1 MRRNLS
7 GSLSLVI
14 LVTILIPLLLP
25 MSLKAQDEADFIQT
39 LIDGMSVEERVGQLF
54 LVIFAGNDLSPE
66 SDVAQLI
73 REYRVGGVVLLT
85 DNGNFT
91 NAEDTPR
98 QVTELTNG
106 LQALAFSQPLTGTT
120 TSVPLFIAITQEG
133 DGFPYSQITAGVTA
147 VPNNMALGATWNV
160 KNAEKIGEIMGRELG
175 AMGINLLLGPS
186 LDVLDNPRPGLKGD
200 LGTRVFGGDPYWVG
214 KFGQAY
220 IRGVHIGSEGK
231 VAVVAKH
238 FPGHGGSDRR
248 ADEEVATVHKS
259 LQELRKIELAP
270 FFAVTQLKED
280 DPQAMADALMTSHI
294 RYRGFHGNIRQLTR
308 PISFDPQALQALMA
322 LPEFEPWRRGGGLM
336 ISDDLGVRA
345 VRKYYDPQLQT
356 FPQKRIAQEAFL
368 AGNDLLMLSHF
379 ALTDNWPAQ
388 LENIKVT
395 IQFFRD
401 KYLSDR
407 NFQARVDEALRRILR
422 LKYRLYP
429 DPSATLR
436 TSFTLE
442 AVQVD
447 AENLAEVVG
456 LGREVVFQV
465 AQEAIT
471 LIYPGPEELT
481 DRLPSPPLLDED
493 ILIFTED
500 RQASD
505 CAGCE
510 LFPFIEPDALRST
523 ILRLYGPEAIG
534 QVDPERIHG
543 LTFSQ
548 LKQFLAEGAVSEVD
562 VEGLVREADWL
573 IFAML
578 DLNLEDYPN
587 SDAVKSFL
595 KLRPDVLPGKK
606 VVVLAYNAPYY
617 LDSTEI
623 SKLTAYYGIYSKVE
637 PLIEASV
644 RALFRE
650 FMPPGGSPVS
660 IEGIKYNLISRTEP
674 DPSQVIEVMAPDML
688 AKQEVTPTPIDLN
701 VGDTLRVRTSV
712 ILDRNGHPVPD
723 GTPAVFR
730 LLYPAESVESPPH
743 YVTTVN
749 GVAETTITVE
759 RTGELHITVTSDPAQ
774 TSNTLKVITPGN
786 EPATIATEVPTP
798 TDTPEPT
805 PTPTPTSTPT
815 DTPIPIPTPTPTPTD
830 TPTPTSTPTPT
841 PTSTP
846 EPTPTAT
853 PTETPPGEQ
862 ESKAAGGQGGEGTR
876 RRVDI
881 GDFLLAVL
889 GSIVVGGGS
898 YLVQR
903 KAVHSLSQRLRFFLW
918 SVVGGL
924 IGYSFYGL
932 DLPGARLFR
941 QLSPNWGAILMC
953 LLFSVLP
960 LGYVLGQQVASRKS
974 QGSRGAR
981 EQGSKGAGEPE
992 TRFRGEGPG
1001 G

>member
-1 MRRNLS
+1 MRWRLS
-7 GSLSLVI
+7 GSLSFVL
-14 LVTILIPLLLP
+14 LVTILITLLLP

-54 LVIFAGNDLSPE
+54 LVTFAGSDLSPE

-73 REYRVGGVVLLT
+73 TEYRVGGVVLLT

-91 NAEDTPR
+91 NAEDAPR

-120 TSVPLFIAITQEG
+120 TSVPLFIAIIQEG
-133 DGFPYSQITAGVTA
+133 DGFPYSRITAGVTA
-147 VPNNMALGATWNV
+147 APNNMALGATWNV
-160 KNAEKIGEIMGRELG
+160 TNAEKIGEMVGRELG

-214 KFGQAY
+214 RFGRAY
-220 IRGVHIGSEGK
+220 IRGVHVGSEGK

-248 ADEEVATVHKS
+248 ADEEVATVQKS

-270 FFAVTQLKED
+270 FFAVTQIRKD

-294 RYRGFHGNIRQLTR
+294 RYRGFQGNIRQLTR

-322 LPEFEPWRRGGGLM
+322 LPEFEPWRSGGGLM
-336 ISDDLGVRA
+336 VSNALGVPA

-356 FPQKRIAQEAFL
+356 FPHKRIAQEAFL
-368 AGNDLLMLSHF
+368 AGNDLLMLSEF
-379 ALTDNWPAQ
+379 ALTDSWPEQ
-388 LENIKVT
+388 LENIKLT

-407 NFQARVDEALRRILR
+407 NFQVRVDEALQRILR
-422 LKYRLYP
+422 LKHRLYP

-436 TSFTLE
+436 TSFALE

-447 AENLAEVVG
+447 TENLAQVVG
-456 LGREVVFQV
+456 LGKATVFQV

-471 LIYPGPEELT
+471 LIYPGPEELA
-481 DRLPSPPLLDED
+481 DRLPSPPLIDED

-500 RQASD
+500 RLASD
-505 CAGCE
+505 CAQCE
-510 LFPFIEPDALRST
+510 PFPFIEPDALRST

-548 LKQFLAEGAVSEVD
+548 LKQFLAQGAVPEVD
-562 VEGLVREADWL
+562 VEGLIRQADWL
-573 IFAML
+573 VFATL

-587 SDAVKSFL
+587 SDAVKSLL

-623 SKLTAYYGIYSKVE
+623 SKLTAYYGVYSKVE
-637 PLIEASV
+637 PFIEASV
-644 RALFRE
+644 RALFQE
-650 FMPPGGSPVS
+650 FMPSGASPVS
-660 IEGIKYNLISRTEP
+660 VEGIKYNLISRTEP

-688 AKQEVTPTPIDLN
+688 AKHEGTPTPIDLD

-730 LLYPAESVESPPH
+730 LLYPAESVESPPRH
-743 YVTTVN
+743 VTTID

-759 RTGELHITVTSDPAQ
+759 RTGELHITVASDPAQ
-774 TSNTLKVITPGN
+774 TSNILKVIIQSD

-815 DTPIPIPTPTPTPTD
+815 DTPVPTPTPTLTDTPTPTPTPTW
-830 TPTPTSTPTPT
+830 TPAPTS
-841 PTSTP
+841 
-846 EPTPTAT
+846 TAT

-862 ESKAAGGQGGEGTR
+862 ESKGAEEQGGKGTR
-876 RRVDI
+876 RRVDV

-889 GSIVVGGGS
+889 GSVVIGGAG
-898 YLVQR
+898 YLVR
-903 KAVHSLSQRLRFFLW
+903 LNRGHSLSQRLRLSLW

-932 DLPGARLFR
+932 GLPGARLFR
-941 QLSPNWGAILMC
+941 QLSPNWGALLMC
-953 LLFSVLP
+953 LLFSLLP
-960 LGYVLGQQVASRKS
+960 LGYVLGQQVA
-974 QGSRGAR
+974 G
-981 EQGSKGAGEPE
+981 EQGSPEAQSSESKAQRERGSGEAGKL
-992 TRFRGEGPG
+992 
-1001 G
+1001 